1 MVKKA
6 LWQRLAVIAIGTLLL
21 VSSMVIPITLVG
33 FVGLI
38 MVVAGIISAI
48 QWLWQHDG
56 EETKAG
62 Q

>member
-1 MVKKA
+1 VKNA
-6 LWQRLAVIAIGTLLL
+6 LWQRLAVIAIGALLL
-21 VSSMVIPITLVG
+21 VSYVVIPITLIG
-33 FVGLI
+33 FVGII

-48 QWLWQHDG
+48 RWMWQHDG